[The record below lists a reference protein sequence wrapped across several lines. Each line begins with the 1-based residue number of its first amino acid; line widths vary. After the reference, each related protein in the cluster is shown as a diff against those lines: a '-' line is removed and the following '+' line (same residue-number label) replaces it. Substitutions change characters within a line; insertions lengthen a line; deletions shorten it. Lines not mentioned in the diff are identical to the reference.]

1 MKPNATLLTTWN
13 QRNSPPEWVSGIHI
27 LPISPTSAY
36 LRAKHFVREEWN
48 QFFEN
53 TIDQVD
59 GGWRGLL
66 YSNLAI
72 VDAPRSYQFFNV
84 ADAKNYLDAGESLTW
99 ALAYAA
105 GLGGSH

>member
-1 MKPNATLLTTWN
+1 MDSNT
-13 QRNSPPEWVSGIHI
+13 
-27 LPISPTSAY
+27 AY

-59 GGWRGLL
+59 GGWRGLR

-72 VDAPRSYQFFNV
+72 VDAPRSYQFFNG
-84 ADAKNYLDAGESLTW
+84 ADAKNYLDAGV
-99 ALAYAA
+99 
-105 GLGGSH
+105 